1 MVVLFAGTTM
11 DSGVRLQRYIIQEW
25 GEIYGIP
32 ILKHG
37 ILATLIAVT
46 CCLLL
51 AFGVGGAS
59 GAGGLAIWPLFG
71 STNQIL
77 AAMTLLVISVMLIK
91 LGRPARYTLIP
102 MSFVLLTSAWAAVLK
117 LIEFYQAGNWLLVVI
132 DVVVLVTSL
141 MVMLEAI
148 SVIAKFR
155 RENSEDGSAA

>member
-1 MVVLFAGTTM
+1 M
-11 DSGVRLQRYIIQEW
+11 SPRLPLQF
-25 GEIYGIP
+25 
-32 ILKHG
+32 LKFP
-37 ILATLIAVT
+37 LA
-46 CCLLL
+46 LLL
-51 AFGVGGAS
+51 RSLRSLRAGIAFFV
-59 GAGGLAIWPLFG
+59 LKL
-71 STNQIL
+71 
-77 AAMTLLVISVMLIK
+77 LLVISVMLIK

-155 RENSEDGSAA
+155 RENSEDGRAA